1 MYSRKTGLLPRKKK
15 SKLSKLSDLIKL
27 RTGLWRKPPNDNGNK
42 KGFPWIKRGIAELPR
57 KENVHKEPLPSL
69 MLKLGIRYKSVH
81 TSSSTLQKTSQ
92 VIILLSDR
100 YFLLAYSLF
109 FFFFPFNSAEGATFF
124 LFLRRRW
131 YRLIFVLSVPL
142 DLHLLFFKIVGRTGK
157 NPG

>member
-42 KGFPWIKRGIAELPR
+42 KGFPWMKRGIAELPR

-92 VIILLSDR
+92 VIILLSDC

-109 FFFFPFNSAEGATFF
+109 FFSSLLIQQKGQLSSSFSEEGGTGLF
-124 LFLRRRW
+124 LF
-131 YRLIFVLSVPL
+131 
-142 DLHLLFFKIVGRTGK
+142 
-157 NPG
+157 